1 MACNYSWWHHPQ
13 NHINKVIQIS
23 SPRTQYTSARI
34 RIRTHMQG
42 WFKYLWIHGL
52 THSIDMFNWSETTYV
67 VYIFLMC
74 GFIVTVKIVGL
85 RDLCYLSFMFQP
97 GTLGAN
103 TRAAPT
109 NSAPQHRAWVGQNQP
124 SYVKADVLINQ
135 RTHCTSPNVQAITLA
150 PTRKHVCLPSSNA
163 HSRKQN
169 PSQLPWG
176 WSLLLRVLSKH
187 SQKYL
192 LKWEE

>member
-1 MACNYSWWHHPQ
+1 MN
-13 NHINKVIQIS
+13 
-23 SPRTQYTSARI
+23 PRTDTLDWYVQLVWNNLRGLHFSYV
-34 RIRTHMQG
+34 
-42 WFKYLWIHGL
+42 WFHCYYKDCW
-52 THSIDMFNWSETTYV
+52 
-67 VYIFLMC
+67 LMRS
-74 GFIVTVKIVGL
+74 V
-85 RDLCYLSFMFQP
+85 LSFFMFQP

-163 HSRKQN
+163 HSHKQN

-176 WSLLLRVLSKH
+176 WSLLLRVYLSIPRNIYSNERNKC
-187 SQKYL
+187 L
-192 LKWEE
+192 FLGFPIP